1 MNNIFFNKIKYIIT
15 YNYKKRI
22 NCLEVINDKLF
33 SGSRDYSIKI
43 WNLKNVINLH
53 TNYNRHISLLDT
65 YSNHEGLFRNSV
77 YFLISTKYSIIKV
90 L

>member
-1 MNNIFFNKIKYIIT
+1 MRYCIRFTSIIQLSDG
-15 YNYKKRI
+15 RI
-22 NCLEVINDKLF
+22 C
-33 SGSRDYSIKI
+33 SGSSSFDNSIKI

-77 YFLISTKYSIIKV
+77 YFLIYLINIQS
-90 L
+90 LRFCN